1 MPDFDQFGIPK
12 KTAQPSAKVDA
23 YGIPIKGPV
32 QPPVDIEQIRKVPS
46 FKEFAAS
53 KGLPIYTQR
62 QMAEG
67 TYGPDLAMKAKMDR
81 DVEEAPDRKRTRAIQ
96 EGQRKNEALINTT
109 RKRLNGKGV
118 KYEDFDPI
126 FKKEL
131 ESTKADVESGVLVL
145 SEDASRNPV
154 YKQGLGFI
162 ESLGYAFKQSV
173 DESITAAKFDRADSR
188 ERQKIAEE
196 ELKKEQEFIPTGIG
210 GKIGEIL
217 GSAAPLIAEARI
229 GATIG
234 TEIAPGYGTMAG
246 IAGSVLATLP
256 DAFSKGRKAEMI
268 KRYNQEIDEIK
279 RLRGTVTQEEKD
291 AAMQRASSV
300 GIVGGLAEAGVVSA
314 LSFVGG
320 SPAAAKGLLN
330 AVKNWGK
337 HATYDVTRQV
347 AVGVASEAAKGITAK
362 AVGYNVTAGD
372 IIEDAVRRGGSDAEM
387 ALAFSAYHATQGV
400 PKYVKS
406 AAKNYLN
413 SMPRPD
419 LNNLSQALEGQG
431 AIPKGATAKMNTELD
446 AFEQAKQEFK
456 GLVPEEDMGT
466 FAGLALRKKNLEEKI
481 KSTTLAPVRA
491 KLQEE
496 SDAIDV
502 RMEAML
508 RSKNP
513 VIDEVNDLTGDT
525 GEAEILTE
533 DRVQEAVDNVSKQPF
548 VEPTRYDL
556 RPTVKIEG
564 REYYGTDHGEAMR
577 RAIESGEDIPSP
589 DTPEGEIWREENG
602 LFRERDTNKLLTR
615 NDAETRY
622 GIRRSQELSP
632 IGVETVVVPKEAIG
646 PQEEI
651 KYTRE
656 QAKQILSE
664 IDVPANPE
672 GLAMWALASGR
683 KVNYGSFKSETG
695 GKSEAYGS
703 GFTAAVKEKAPS
715 VERLAEQLWEEY
727 IPEDKKLDITSMDIR
742 DSLIDLMS
750 SYKNKTEITQDFIK
764 MYSPEVAE
772 RAMEARMPTQD
783 ELVVLDDA
791 IYYKSQYDNFL
802 KQVGEVEESAR
813 ISDEYVDQLIKEYEQ
828 GIIREGAE
836 APTAAEG
843 RPTEQVVTPRV
854 AEKAREAVGEIA
866 RRLGDDAE
874 VSEFEAFSKAERA
887 RPDFDA
893 EYRRERVDGE
903 TVEQYLLKKYCR

>member
-23 YGIPIKGPV
+23 YGIPIKEPV
-32 QPPVDIEQIRKVPS
+32 QQPVDMERIRRVPS

-53 KGLPIYTQR
+53 RGLPVSTQR

-81 DVEEAPDRKRTRAIQ
+81 EVEEAPERKRTRAIQ

-109 RKRLNGKGV
+109 KKRLNGKGV

-131 ESTKADVESGVLVL
+131 ENTKADVESGVLVL

-154 YKQGLGFI
+154 YKQGLGFV
-162 ESLGYAFKQSV
+162 ESLGYAFKQSI
-173 DESITAAKFDRADSR
+173 DESISAAKFDVADNR

-196 ELKKEQEFIPTGIG
+196 ELKKEQELVPTGIG

-217 GSAAPLIAEARI
+217 GGAAPLIAESRI
-229 GATIG
+229 GAAIG
-234 TEIAPGYGTMAG
+234 TEIAPGYGTVAG

-256 DAFSKGRKAEMI
+256 DAFSKGRKSEMI
-268 KRYNQEIDEIK
+268 KRYNQEIQEIK
-279 RLRGTVTQEEKD
+279 NRKGVVTQEDKD

-320 SPAAAKGLLN
+320 SPAAGKGLLN

-337 HATYDVTRQV
+337 HAAYDVTRQV
-347 AVGVASEAAKGITAK
+347 AVGAGAEVAKGVTAK
-362 AVGYNVTAGD
+362 AAGYNVTAGD
-372 IIEDAVRRGGSDAEM
+372 IIEDAVMRGGADAEM
-387 ALAFSAYHATQGV
+387 ALAFSAYHATLGV

-406 AAKNYLN
+406 AAKNYL
-413 SMPRPD
+413 STLPRPE
-419 LNNLSQALEGQG
+419 LNNLAATLEGQG
-431 AIPKGATAKMNTELD
+431 VIQKGSTSRMNADLD
-446 AFEQAKQEFK
+446 AFEQAKQEFQ

-496 SDAIDV
+496 SDAIDT

-508 RSKNP
+508 KSKNP
-513 VIDEVNDLTGDT
+513 IVDEVNDLTGDT
-525 GEAEILTE
+525 GDAEILTE
-533 DRVQEAVDNVSKQPF
+533 DRVQEMVGNVSKQPF

-556 RPTVKIEG
+556 KPTISVEG
-564 REYYGTDHGEAMR
+564 REYYGTDHGEAMK
-577 RAIESGEDIPSP
+577 RAIEAGENVPSP
-589 DTPEGEIWREENG
+589 DTPEGEVWREQNG
-602 LFRERDTNKLLTR
+602 LFKERGTDKLLTR
-615 NDAETRY
+615 DDAENKY
-622 GIRRSQELSP
+622 GIRKSGELTP
-632 IGVETVVVPKEAIG
+632 VGVEGIVIPEEPIG

-656 QAKQILSE
+656 QAKQILSNT
-664 IDVPANPE
+664 DVPTSAD
-672 GLAMWALASGR
+672 GIAMWALASGR
-683 KVNYGSFKSETG
+683 KVNYDSFKAETG

-703 GFTAAVKEKAPS
+703 GFTAAVKERAPS

-727 IPEDKKLDITSMDIR
+727 IPENMKMDITSMDIR
-742 DSLIDLMS
+742 DSLIDVMS
-750 SYKNKTEITQDFIK
+750 SYKNKSDVTQDFIRR
-764 MYSPEVAE
+764 YSPEVAE
-772 RAMEARMPTQD
+772 REMESRVPTRD
-783 ELVVLDDA
+783 ELIILDDA
-791 IYYKSQYDNFL
+791 AYYKRQYDDFL
-802 KQVGEVEESAR
+802 KQVAEVEESAR

-828 GIIREGAE
+828 GITREGE
-836 APTAAEG
+836 QAPATAEG
-843 RPTEQVVTPRV
+843 RPAEQVITPRV
-854 AEKAREAVGEIA
+854 AEKTREAVGEVA

-874 VSEFEAFSKAERA
+874 VSEFEAFSRAERE